1 MSVLHAVMHADTSD
15 GELHA
20 ELKSSD
26 GVQAAA
32 TYTDADHMVWDS
44 SSSSEHLDRLVVQAK
59 NRPSPTLGEDQIKHL
74 CWSGNT
80 GVALPVTLQSA
91 GRKAAGGDRLASRF
105 EASGAGSDS
114 TIGDG
119 SAASAAAAVAGGY
132 AEAKSWRRRQQ
143 VAPRTA
149 ELTEAL
155 KKPGH
160 AGDAATSGAEADI
173 EIDGLDSESGL
184 SATDNSL
191 RSGVPGRGQG
201 DMLGPRMDSLG
212 KQECLH
218 LLAKRRK
225 RQQMLLAVGMKEQL
239 KSSTAGGMKAA
250 LHTVWDSGHS
260 GEDPETVEARS
271 RANQR
276 ARGEGGLIAL

>member
-32 TYTDADHMVWDS
+32 TYTDADHMVWDC

-59 NRPSPTLGEDQIKHL
+59 NRPSPTLAEDQIKHL

-80 GVALPVTLQSA
+80 GVALPVTLQPA
-91 GRKAAGGDRLASRF
+91 GRKAAGGGDRLALRF
-105 EASGAGSDS
+105 EASGACSDS

-119 SAASAAAAVAGGY
+119 SAASMATVVGGY
-132 AEAKSWRRRQQ
+132 SAEAKSWRRKQ

-149 ELTEAL
+149 ELAGAL

-191 RSGVPGRGQG
+191 RSGVPGRGQD
-201 DMLGPRMDSLG
+201 DMLGPRLDSLG

-218 LLAKRRK
+218 LLAKRRN
-225 RQQMLLAVGMKEQL
+225 RQQMLLGMKERL
-239 KSSTAGGMKAA
+239 KSSTAGGMGAA

-260 GEDPETVEARS
+260 GDDPETVEARS
-271 RANQR
+271 RAKRR
-276 ARGEGGLIAL
+276 AEGGLIAL

>member
-15 GELHA
+15 GDLHA

-26 GVQAAA
+26 GVQAPAS
-32 TYTDADHMVWDS
+32 YTDAADHMVWDS
-44 SSSSEHLDRLVVQAK
+44 SSSSEHFDQLFVHAK
-59 NRPSPTLGEDQIKHL
+59 NRPSSALGEDQIKHL
-74 CWSGNT
+74 CWSGNN
-80 GVALPVTLQSA
+80 GVALPVTLQPA

-105 EASGAGSDS
+105 DASGAGSDS

-119 SAASAAAAVAGGY
+119 SVASAAAIVGGY
-132 AEAKSWRRRQQ
+132 AMAAKSWRRKQQ

-155 KKPGH
+155 KKPGN

-173 EIDGLDSESGL
+173 EIDALDSESGL
-184 SATDNSL
+184 SAPDSSL
-191 RSGVPGRGQG
+191 RSRSAGPGQG
-201 DMLGPRMDSLG
+201 EMLDARFDPLG

-218 LLAKRRK
+218 VLAKRKK
-225 RQQMLLAVGMKEQL
+225 RQQMLLAAGVKEKL
-239 KSSTAGGMKAA
+239 KASTAGGMGAA

-260 GEDPETVEARS
+260 GEDQETVEARS
-271 RANQR
+271 QLNQR
-276 ARGEGGLIAL
+276 GRGGIIAL

>member
-15 GELHA
+15 GDLHA
-20 ELKSSD
+20 QQQSSD
-26 GVQAAA
+26 GVQAPA
-32 TYTDADHMVWDS
+32 TYTDAADHMVWDS
-44 SSSSEHLDRLVVQAK
+44 SSSSEHLDRLFVQAK
-59 NRPSPTLGEDQIKHL
+59 NRPSSALGEDQIKHL
-74 CWSGNT
+74 CWSGNN
-80 GVALPVTLQSA
+80 GVALPVTLQPA

-105 EASGAGSDS
+105 DASGAGSDS

-119 SAASAAAAVAGGY
+119 SVASAAAIVGGY

-149 ELTEAL
+149 ELAEAL

-173 EIDGLDSESGL
+173 EIDALDSESGL
-184 SATDNSL
+184 SAPDNSL
-191 RSGVPGRGQG
+191 RSGRAGPGQG
-201 DMLGPRMDSLG
+201 EMLGTRMDSLG

-218 LLAKRRK
+218 VLAKRK
-225 RQQMLLAVGMKEQL
+225 KKCQQMLLVAGLKEQL
-239 KSSTAGGMKAA
+239 KTSPAGGMGAA

-260 GEDPETVEARS
+260 GEDQETVEARV

-276 ARGEGGLIAL
+276 GRGGIIAL